1 MLPYLFLIALVSFCS
16 AFDYVKLNNNSRNIL
31 LILIVGLLIMFCGTR
46 YETGNDWTAYVDAFN
61 KIPPFKELC
70 KNPEMFVVSRM
81 EPGYVILNS
90 IVKSFGGTID
100 IVFLISSII
109 TVGLL
114 FVALNRYSFFC
125 FLAILLYMRY
135 GYLQANM
142 MFVRQGIAISIFY
155 VSLKYVEERK
165 FLKYVI
171 INIIAIL
178 FHTSLYVVLP
188 LYFFLN
194 RRYSNR
200 AIMGFIIVSILLSF
214 VNIVG
219 ILGAYLPS
227 FLSESVLGYLEHD
240 VWGGMT
246 GKINIALIE
255 KFILLLLCLKYRD
268 KLSENKNFNLF
279 FNIFVLSII
288 CYYSFFQ
295 MYVFQQRL
303 VFIFQLSTIGIWI
316 LLLKSSTKETQKW
329 MMLMLNVLVV
339 YFFLHYVFTSAN
351 VFIPYRSWIV

>member
-1 MLPYLFLIALVSFCS
+1 MLPYLFLITLVSFCS
-16 AFDYVKLNNNSRNIL
+16 VLDYVKLNTKSRKIL
-31 LILIVGLLIMFCGTR
+31 LVLLIGLLIMFCGTR
-46 YETGNDWTAYVDAFN
+46 FETGNDWTAYVDTFN
-61 KIPPFKELC
+61 RIPPFESLC
-70 KNPEMFVVSRM
+70 NNPEMFVVSRM

-90 IVKSFGGTID
+90 IVKSLGGTLD
-100 IVFLISSII
+100 IVFLISCII

-114 FVALNRYSFFC
+114 FIALNRYSFFC

-142 MFVRQGIAISIFY
+142 MFVRQGIAVSIFFI
-155 VSLKYVEERK
+155 SLKYVEERK
-165 FLKYVI
+165 FWQYI
-171 INIIAIL
+171 AINIIAIL
-178 FHTSLYVVLP
+178 FHSSLYIVLP

-200 AIMGFIIVSILLSF
+200 TIIGFVIISILLSF

-219 ILGAYLPS
+219 TLNSYLPS
-227 FLSESVLGYLEHD
+227 FISESIMEYSKHE

-255 KFILLLLCLKYRD
+255 KFILLLLCLKYRNR
-268 KLSENKNFNLF
+268 LSENKSFNLF
-279 FNIFVLSII
+279 LNIFVLSII

-295 MYVFQQRL
+295 MYIFQQRL
-303 VFIFQLSTIGIWI
+303 VFIFQLSTIGIWV
-316 LLLKSSTKETQKW
+316 LLLRSSTKETQKW
-329 MMLMLNVLVV
+329 LTLALNILVV

>member
-1 MLPYLFLIALVSFCS
+1 MLPYIFLIALVSLCS
-16 AFDYVKLNNNSRNIL
+16 TFDYVKLSKNNRNSLLIL
-31 LILIVGLLIMFCGTR
+31 LISLLILFSGTR
-46 YETGNDWTAYVDAFN
+46 FETGNDWTAYVDAFN
-61 KIPPFKELC
+61 RIPPFEDLC
-70 KNPEMFVVSRM
+70 SNPELFVVSRM
-81 EPGYVILNS
+81 EPGYFILNS
-90 IVKSFGGTID
+90 IVKSFGGSID
-100 IVFLISSII
+100 VVFLISSIV
-109 TVGLL
+109 TVSLL
-114 FVALNRYSFFC
+114 FVALNRCSFFC

-142 MFVRQGIAISIFY
+142 MFVRQGIAISIFFI
-155 VSLKYVEERK
+155 SLKYVEERK
-165 FLKYVI
+165 FFKYVT

-200 AIMGFIIVSILLSF
+200 AIIGFIIVSVLLSF

-219 ILGAYLPS
+219 ALSSYLPTFMS
-227 FLSESVLGYLEHD
+227 DSVLGYSEHD

-255 KFILLLLCLKYRD
+255 KFVLLVLCLKYRN

-316 LLLKSSTKETQKW
+316 LLIKSSTKETQKL

-339 YFFLHYVFTSAN
+339 YFFLHYVFASAN